1 MQTSD
6 AEPDSSR
13 EGKGL
18 PVPAITGAG
27 RPRIKVGAGVKL
39 DTEAP
44 PEETGEEESPAAV
57 EVTYRRK
64 DGTTYDQPPGKTILD
79 NPLSNIV
86 VEVDENGQENLD
98 GVPRIKDQLTN
109 PAWRDTWTD
118 GPLETRQ
125 FDLGDP
131 AQAAEFNQLN
141 ADAHPP
147 GCARVV
153 FLAKTEQFDERTGNF
168 KILAKFKRI
177 RYKKIIS
184 FK

>member
-1 MQTSD
+1 MQNSD
-6 AEPDSSR
+6 AEPDSS
-13 EGKGL
+13 KKSNGL
-18 PVPAITGAG
+18 PVPAITGTV

-39 DTEAP
+39 DMEAP
-44 PEETGEEESPAAV
+44 PEDAFEEEAPAPV
-57 EVTYRRK
+57 SVTYRRK
-64 DGTTYDQPPGKTILD
+64 DGTDYDKPPGKTVLD

-109 PAWRDTWTD
+109 PVWRDTWTD

-125 FDLGDP
+125 FDMGDP

-153 FLAKTEQFDERTGNF
+153 FLDKTVKFDERTGNF